1 MKLVSV
7 HEAKSQL
14 SALLAE
20 IERTGE
26 EVVICRHRKPVANLV
41 PYRKRPRLGPHPH
54 LKDVVINYDP
64 TEPLG
69 EDEWP
74 SEGQGE

>member
-7 HEAKSQL
+7 HEAKTQL

-41 PYRKRPRLGPHPH
+41 PYKKRSRVDPHPMIRE
-54 LKDVVINYDP
+54 VRIEYDP
-64 TEPLG
+64 TEPLAA
-69 EDEWP
+69 DEWP
-74 SEGQGE
+74 AEDRDE

>member
-7 HEAKSQL
+7 HEAKTQL

-26 EVVICRHRKPVANLV
+26 EIVICRHRKPVANLV
-41 PYRKRPRLGPHPH
+41 PHRRGSRLDSHPVMR
-54 LKDVVINYDP
+54 DVSIDYDP
-64 TEPLG
+64 TEPMAA
-69 EDEWP
+69 DEWP
-74 SEGQGE
+74 SEEEA

>member
-26 EVVICRHRKPVANLV
+26 EIVICRHKKPVANLV
-41 PYRKRPRLGPHPH
+41 PHKRRSRVDPHPVMR
-54 LKDVVINYDP
+54 DVGIDYDP
-64 TEPLG
+64 IEPMSA
-69 EDEWP
+69 DEWP
-74 SEGQGE
+74 SEDGA